1 MFATN
6 QGVNMKISKIALAS
20 FAFVAV
26 SASAM
31 PQHQSGSHGAAGH
44 DMANMQ
50 SMHKSSPNA
59 AKAPYE
65 QQFLDTMTMHHQMAM
80 HMASLVESRSAN
92 QELKD
97 MAKKMMAEQEK
108 EIAQLKGWKEQWY
121 AGKPEAMNMKMPGM
135 PESMK
140 GMSGDKLMSA
150 KGEQFDRM
158 FVDMMSQHHKGAIK
172 MAQTAAP
179 KLQHAEVKEFANK
192 LVEMQKKEVAHMAE
206 MKKSWAT
213 PTK

>member
-6 QGVNMKISKIALAS
+6 QGVNMKISKIALAT
-20 FAFVAV
+20 FAVIAL
-26 SASAM
+26 SANAA
-31 PQHQSGSHGAAGH
+31 PQHQSGSHGGAGH
-44 DMANMQ
+44 DMGNMQ

-59 AKAPYE
+59 EKAPYE

-80 HMASLVESRSAN
+80 HMASLVESRSAS

-206 MKKSWAT
+206 MKKSWAA
-213 PTK
+213 KK

>member
-1 MFATN
+1 
-6 QGVNMKISKIALAS
+6 MKISKIALAS
-20 FAFVAV
+20 LAFIAM

-31 PQHQSGSHGAAGH
+31 PQHQSGSHGGAGH
-44 DMANMQ
+44 DMANMH

-59 AKAPYE
+59 AKATYE
-65 QQFLDTMTMHHQMAM
+65 QQFLDTMAMHHQMAM
-80 HMASLVESRSAN
+80 HMASLVDSRTDS
-92 QELKD
+92 QHLKD

-121 AGKPEAMNMKMPGM
+121 AGKPEAINMKMPGM

-140 GMSGDKLMSA
+140 GMSSEKLTSA
-150 KGEQFDRM
+150 KGEQFDKL

-192 LVEMQKKEVAHMAE
+192 VVEMQKKELAHMAE
-206 MKKSWAT
+206 MKKSSTA
-213 PTK
+213 PKK

>member
-1 MFATN
+1 
-6 QGVNMKISKIALAS
+6 MKISKIAVAS
-20 FAFVAV
+20 FAFIAM

-31 PQHQSGSHGAAGH
+31 PQHQSGSHGGAAH
-44 DMANMQ
+44 DMANMH

-59 AKAPYE
+59 EKAPYE
-65 QQFLDTMTMHHQMAM
+65 QQFLDTMAMHHQMAM
-80 HMASLVESRSAN
+80 HMASLVESRSDS
-92 QELKD
+92 QHLKD

-140 GMSGDKLMSA
+140 GMSSEKLTSA
-150 KGEQFDRM
+150 KGEQFDRL

-179 KLQHAEVKEFANK
+179 KLQHAEVKEFAKK

-206 MKKSWAT
+206 MKKSWAA
-213 PTK
+213 PKK

>member
-1 MFATN
+1 
-6 QGVNMKISKIALAS
+6 MKISKIALAS

-179 KLQHAEVKEFANK
+179 KLQHAEVKEFANR

>member
-1 MFATN
+1 
-6 QGVNMKISKIALAS
+6 MKISKIALAS

-31 PQHQSGSHGAAGH
+31 PQHESGSHGAAGH

>member
-1 MFATN
+1 
-6 QGVNMKISKIALAS
+6 MKISKIALAS

>member
-1 MFATN
+1 
-6 QGVNMKISKIALAS
+6 MKISKIALAS

-179 KLQHAEVKEFANK
+179 KLQHAEVKEFANR

-206 MKKSWAT
+206 MKKSWEA
-213 PTK
+213 PKK

>member
-1 MFATN
+1 
-6 QGVNMKISKIALAS
+6 MKISKIALAT
-20 FAFVAV
+20 FAVIAL
-26 SASAM
+26 AANATA
-31 PQHQSGSHGAAGH
+31 QHQTGSHGGASH

-59 AKAPYE
+59 DKAPHE
-65 QQFLDTMTMHHQMAM
+65 QQFLDTMAMHHQMAI
-80 HMASLVESRSAN
+80 HMASLVESRAAN
-92 QELKD
+92 QGLKD

-140 GMSGDKLMSA
+140 GMSGDKLSSL
-150 KGEQFDRM
+150 KGEKFDRM

-179 KLQHAEVKEFANK
+179 KLEHAEVKEFATK
-192 LVEMQKKEVAHMAE
+192 LVATQKKEVVHMAE
-206 MKKSWAT
+206 MKKSWGG
-213 PTK
+213 PKK

>member
-1 MFATN
+1 
-6 QGVNMKISKIALAS
+6 MKISKIAVAS
-20 FAFVAV
+20 FAFIAM

-31 PQHQSGSHGAAGH
+31 PQHQSGSHGGAGH

-65 QQFLDTMTMHHQMAM
+65 QQFLDTMAMHHQMAM
-80 HMASLVESRSAN
+80 HMASLVESRSDS
-92 QELKD
+92 QHLKD

-121 AGKPEAMNMKMPGM
+121 ADKPEAINMKMPGM

-140 GMSGDKLMSA
+140 GMSSEKLTSA
-150 KGEQFDRM
+150 KGEQFDRL

-179 KLQHAEVKEFANK
+179 KLQHAEVKQFAK
-192 LVEMQKKEVAHMAE
+192 KVIETQKKELAHMAE
-206 MKKSWAT
+206 MKKSSAA
-213 PTK
+213 PKK

>member
-1 MFATN
+1 
-6 QGVNMKISKIALAS
+6 MKISKIALAT
-20 FAFVAV
+20 FAFIAV
-26 SASAM
+26 SAGAM
-31 PQHQSGSHGAAGH
+31 PQHQSGAHGAAGH
-44 DMANMQ
+44 DMAKMHSMD

-59 AKAPYE
+59 VKAPYE
-65 QQFLDTMTMHHQMAM
+65 QQFLDTMAMHHQMAM
-80 HMASLVESRSAN
+80 HMASLVDSRTDS
-92 QELKD
+92 QHLKD

-121 AGKPEAMNMKMPGM
+121 AGKPEAINMKMPGM

-140 GMSGDKLMSA
+140 GMSSEKLTSA
-150 KGEQFDRM
+150 KGEQFDRQ
-158 FVDMMSQHHKGAIK
+158 FVDMMTQHHKGAIK

-192 LVEMQKKEVAHMAE
+192 LVETQKKEVAHMAE

-213 PTK
+213 PKK

>member
-1 MFATN
+1 
-6 QGVNMKISKIALAS
+6 MKISKIALAT
-20 FAFVAV
+20 FAFIAV

-31 PQHQSGSHGAAGH
+31 PQHQSGAAGH
-44 DMANMQ
+44 DMAKMHSMD

-59 AKAPYE
+59 VKAPYE
-65 QQFLDTMTMHHQMAM
+65 QQFLDTMAMHHQMAM
-80 HMASLVESRSAN
+80 HMASLVDSRTDS
-92 QELKD
+92 QHLKD

-121 AGKPEAMNMKMPGM
+121 AGKPEAINMKMPGM

-140 GMSGDKLMSA
+140 GMSSEKLTSA
-150 KGEQFDRM
+150 KGEQFDRL

-179 KLQHAEVKEFANK
+179 KLQYAEVKQFANK
-192 LVEMQKKEVAHMAE
+192 VVEMQKKELAHMAE
-206 MKKSWAT
+206 MKKSWAA
-213 PTK
+213 PKN

>member
-1 MFATN
+1 
-6 QGVNMKISKIALAS
+6 MKISKIALAS
-20 FAFVAV
+20 FMFIAM
-26 SASAM
+26 SGSAM
-31 PQHQSGSHGAAGH
+31 PQHQSGSHGGAGH
-44 DMANMQ
+44 EMANMH

-65 QQFLDTMTMHHQMAM
+65 LQFLDTMAMHHQMAM
-80 HMASLVESRSAN
+80 HMASLVESRSN
-92 QELKD
+92 SQHLKD
-97 MAKKMMAEQEK
+97 MAKKMMVEQEK

-140 GMSGDKLMSA
+140 GMSSEKLTSA
-150 KGEQFDRM
+150 KGEQFDRL

-192 LVEMQKKEVAHMAE
+192 VVEMQKKEVAHMAE
-206 MKKSWAT
+206 MKKSWAA
-213 PTK
+213 PKK

>member
-1 MFATN
+1 
-6 QGVNMKISKIALAS
+6 MKISKIALAT
-20 FAFVAV
+20 FAVIAL
-26 SASAM
+26 SANAT
-31 PQHQSGSHGAAGH
+31 PQHQSGSHGGASH

-59 AKAPYE
+59 DKAPYE
-65 QQFLDTMTMHHQMAM
+65 QQFLDTMAMHHQMAT
-80 HMASLVESRSAN
+80 HMASLVESRSSN

-140 GMSGDKLMSA
+140 GMSGDKLSSL
-150 KGEQFDRM
+150 KGEKFDRM

-179 KLQHAEVKEFANK
+179 KLEHAEVKEFATE
-192 LVEMQKKEVAHMAE
+192 VVAMQKKEVAHIAE
-206 MKKSWAT
+206 MKKSWSG
-213 PTK
+213 PKK

>member
-6 QGVNMKISKIALAS
+6 QGVNMKISKIALAT
-20 FAFVAV
+20 FAAIAL
-26 SASAM
+26 SANAA
-31 PQHQSGSHGAAGH
+31 PQHQGGSHGAGL

-50 SMHKSSPNA
+50 SIHKSSPNA
-59 AKAPYE
+59 SKAPYE
-65 QQFLDTMTMHHQMAM
+65 QQFLDTMAMHHQMAM
-80 HMASLVESRSAN
+80 HMAGLVESRSAS

-97 MAKKMMAEQEK
+97 MAKTMMAEQEK

-172 MAQTAAP
+172 MAQTAGP

-192 LVEMQKKEVAHMAE
+192 LVDMQKKEVAHMAE
-206 MKKSWAT
+206 MKKSWAA
-213 PTK
+213 PKK

>member
-1 MFATN
+1 
-6 QGVNMKISKIALAS
+6 MKISKIALAS

-172 MAQTAAP
+172 RAQTAAP

>member
-1 MFATN
+1 
-6 QGVNMKISKIALAS
+6 MKISKIALAS

-172 MAQTAAP
+172 MAQTATP

>member
-1 MFATN
+1 
-6 QGVNMKISKIALAS
+6 MKISKIALAS
-20 FAFVAV
+20 LAFIAM

-31 PQHQSGSHGAAGH
+31 PQHQSGAHGGAGH
-44 DMANMQ
+44 DMANMH

-59 AKAPYE
+59 AKAAYE
-65 QQFLDTMTMHHQMAM
+65 QQFLDTMAMHHQMAM
-80 HMASLVESRSAN
+80 HMASLVDSRTDS
-92 QELKD
+92 QHLKD

-121 AGKPEAMNMKMPGM
+121 AGKPEAINMKMPGM

-140 GMSGDKLMSA
+140 GMSSEKLTSA
-150 KGEQFDRM
+150 KGEQFDKL

-192 LVEMQKKEVAHMAE
+192 VVEMQKKEVAHMAE
-206 MKKSWAT
+206 MKKSWAA
-213 PTK
+213 PNK

>member
-1 MFATN
+1 
-6 QGVNMKISKIALAS
+6 MKISKIALAS

-65 QQFLDTMTMHHQMAM
+65 QQFLDTMAMHHQMAM

>member
-1 MFATN
+1 
-6 QGVNMKISKIALAS
+6 MKISKIAVAS
-20 FAFVAV
+20 FVFIAM

-31 PQHQSGSHGAAGH
+31 PQHQSGSHGGAGH
-44 DMANMQ
+44 DMANMH

-65 QQFLDTMTMHHQMAM
+65 LQFLDTMAMHHQMAM
-80 HMASLVESRSAN
+80 HMASLVESHSN
-92 QELKD
+92 SQDLKD

-121 AGKPEAMNMKMPGM
+121 AGKPEAVNMKMPGM

-140 GMSGDKLMSA
+140 GMSSEKLTSA
-150 KGEQFDRM
+150 KGEQFDRL

-179 KLQHAEVKEFANK
+179 KLEHAEVKEFANK
-192 LVEMQKKEVAHMAE
+192 LVDMQKKEVAHMAE
-206 MKKSWAT
+206 MKKSPA
-213 PTK
+213 KK